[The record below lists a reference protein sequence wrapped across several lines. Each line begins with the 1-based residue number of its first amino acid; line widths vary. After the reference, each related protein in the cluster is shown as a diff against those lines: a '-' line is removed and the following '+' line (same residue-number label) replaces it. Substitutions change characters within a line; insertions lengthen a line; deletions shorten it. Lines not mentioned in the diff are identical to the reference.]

1 MRCLY
6 FLFLQNISDRNYKS
20 FDYRALEYNFK
31 IMSNIVAIVGRP
43 NVGKSTFFNRLI
55 QRREAI
61 VDAVSGVTRDRHYG
75 KSEWNGRTFSLIDTG
90 GYVLGSDDVFEAEID
105 KQVELAIDE
114 ADAIIFMVDVED
126 GVTGMD
132 EDVAKLLR
140 KVNKPVFLVVNKVDN
155 GTRAKDAVEFYALG
169 LGDYYTIASIN
180 GSGTGELLDALV
192 EALPEKETIAKDEL
206 PRFAVVGR
214 PNAGKSS
221 FINALIGK
229 ERYIVTDIAGTT
241 RDSIDTKYDRFGFE
255 FNLVDTAGIRR
266 KSKVKEDLEFYSVM
280 RSVRAIEHADV
291 CLIVLDATRGF
302 DGQVQNIFWLAER
315 NRKGIVILVNK
326 WDLVEKDHKS
336 VKEYEKAIKKQ
347 MEPFTDVPVIF
358 ISVLTKQRIFKAIE
372 TAVEVY
378 QNRAK
383 KIKTSK
389 LNEVLLPIIENYP
402 PPAYKAKFVKIK
414 YIMQLPTPQPQFAFF
429 CNLPQYVKD
438 PYKRFLENKLRE
450 HFDFTGVPVSVY
462 MRKK

>member
-1 MRCLY
+1 
-6 FLFLQNISDRNYKS
+6 
-20 FDYRALEYNFK
+20 
-31 IMSNIVAIVGRP
+31 MSNIVAIVGRP

-75 KSEWNGRTFSLIDTG
+75 KSDWNGKEFSLIDTG

-126 GVTGMD
+126 GITGMD
-132 EDVAKLLR
+132 EDVAELLR
-140 KVNKPVFLVVNKVDN
+140 KVSKPVFLVVNKVDN
-155 GTRAKDAVEFYALG
+155 GARAKDAVEFYSLG

-192 EALPEKETIAKDEL
+192 EALPEKEEVVEDEL

-221 FINALIGK
+221 FINALIG
-229 ERYIVTDIAGTT
+229 ENRYIVTDIAGTT
-241 RDSIDTKYDRFGFE
+241 RDSIDTKYNRFGFE

-280 RSVRAIEHADV
+280 RSVRAIEHSDV
-291 CLIVLDATRGF
+291 CLVVLDATRGF

-336 VKEYEKAIKKQ
+336 MKEYEKTIKKQ

-358 ISVLTKQRIFKAIE
+358 ISTLTKQRIFKAIE

-389 LNEVLLPIIENYP
+389 LNEIMLPIIESYG
-402 PPAYKAKFVKIK
+402 PPAYKAKYVKIK
-414 YIMQLPTPQPQFAFF
+414 YVMQLPTPQPQFAFF
-429 CNLPQYVKD
+429 CNLPQYVKE

>member
-1 MRCLY
+1 
-6 FLFLQNISDRNYKS
+6 
-20 FDYRALEYNFK
+20 
-31 IMSNIVAIVGRP
+31 MSNIVAIVGRP

-75 KSEWNGRTFSLIDTG
+75 KSDWNGKDFSLIDTG
-90 GYVLGSDDVFEAEID
+90 GYVKGSDDVFEAEID

-114 ADAIIFMVDVED
+114 ADAIIFMVDVET

-132 EDVAKLLR
+132 EEVAKLLR
-140 KVNKPVFLVVNKVDN
+140 KVTKPVFLVVNKVDN
-155 GTRAKDAVEFYALG
+155 NKRAEDAVEFYSLG
-169 LGDYYTIASIN
+169 SGTYYTIASIN
-180 GSGTGELLDALV
+180 GSGTGDLLDALV
-192 EALPEKETIAKDEL
+192 DSLPNIEEEVAEEL

-221 FINALIGK
+221 FINALIGE

-241 RDSIDTKYDRFGFE
+241 RDSIDTKYNRFGFE

-266 KSKVKEDLEFYSVM
+266 KAKVKEDLEFYSVM

-291 CLIVLDATRGF
+291 CLLVFDATRSF

-326 WDLVEKDHKS
+326 WDLVEKNNKTTKD
-336 VKEYEKAIKKQ
+336 YEQTIRQ
-347 MEPFTDVPVIF
+347 QIEPFTDVPIVF
-358 ISVLTKQRIFKAIE
+358 ISTLTKQRLYKAIE

-378 QNRAK
+378 KNRSK
-383 KIKTSK
+383 KIKTSV
-389 LNEVLLPIIENYP
+389 LNDKLLPLIEKYP
-402 PPAYKAKFVKIK
+402 PPAYKGKFVKIK

-429 CNLPQYVKD
+429 CNLPQYVKE
-438 PYKRFLENKLRE
+438 PYKRYLENKLRE
-450 HFDFTGVPVSVY
+450 YFNFNGVPISVY

>member
-1 MRCLY
+1 
-6 FLFLQNISDRNYKS
+6 
-20 FDYRALEYNFK
+20 
-31 IMSNIVAIVGRP
+31 MSNIVAIVGRP

-61 VDAVSGVTRDRHYG
+61 VDATSGVTRDRHYG
-75 KSEWNGRTFSLIDTG
+75 KSDWNGREFSLIDTG
-90 GYVLGSDDVFEAEID
+90 GYVKGSDDVFEAEID
-105 KQVELAIDE
+105 KQVEIAIDE
-114 ADAIIFMVDVED
+114 ADAIIFMVDVES

-140 KVNKPVFLVVNKVDN
+140 KVSKPVFLVVNKVDN
-155 GTRAKDAVEFYALG
+155 GKRAENAVEFYSLG
-169 LGDYYTIASIN
+169 LGDYFTIASIN
-180 GSGTGELLDALV
+180 GSGTGDLLDALV
-192 EALPEKETIAKDEL
+192 KALPEKEIIEETEL

-221 FINALIGK
+221 FINALIG
-229 ERYIVTDIAGTT
+229 EDRYIVTDVAGTT
-241 RDSIDTKYDRFGFE
+241 RDSIDTKYNRFGFE
-255 FNLVDTAGIRR
+255 FNLVDTAGIRK

-280 RSVRAIEHADV
+280 RSVRAIEHSDV
-291 CLIVLDATRGF
+291 CLVVLDATRGF

-326 WDLVEKDHKS
+326 WDLVEKDTKTT
-336 VKEYEKAIKKQ
+336 KEFEKHIREQ
-347 MEPFTDVPVIF
+347 MEPFTDVPIVF
-358 ISVLTKQRIFKAIE
+358 ISVLNKQRIYKAIE

-378 QNRAK
+378 NNRNK

-389 LNEVLLPIIENYP
+389 LNEIMLPIIENYP
-402 PPAYKAKFVKIK
+402 PPAYKGKFVKIK

-429 CNLPQYVKD
+429 CNLPQYVRD
-438 PYKRFLENKLRE
+438 GYKRFLENKLRE
-450 HFDFTGVPVSVY
+450 HFDFHGVPVSVY